1 MKRISK
7 SEILELDETLETD
20 SASKLFCDKPY
31 HIERREENGE
41 IIWFGYNHNWKYEN
55 NQWYFL
61 ESSMFWKE
69 CDIPEYER
77 LYIEM
82 DIKKNRRLKLNNI
95 ENEK

>member
-7 SEILELDETLETD
+7 SEILEINETIESGAD
-20 SASKLFCDKPY
+20 AKLFCDSPY
-31 HIERREENGE
+31 RIERREQNGE
-41 IIWFGYNHNWKYEN
+41 IVWFGYNTNWKFFDNKWHILYSPN
-55 NQWYFL
+55 
-61 ESSMFWKE
+61 WKE

-95 ENEK
+95 ENQK